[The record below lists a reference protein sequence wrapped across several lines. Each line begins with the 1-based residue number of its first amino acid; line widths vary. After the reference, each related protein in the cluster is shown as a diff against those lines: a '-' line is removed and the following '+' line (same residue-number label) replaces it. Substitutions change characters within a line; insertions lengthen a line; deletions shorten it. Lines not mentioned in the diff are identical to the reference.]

1 MLVQAVGLL
10 AGAPLIFLCGWTD
23 ALAILIGAL
32 VGFGIF
38 KGMYDA
44 NIWAAL
50 YDFVPRRWRAT
61 AMGFMNSLGWFGG
74 AGAPLLFALA
84 AERFGMG
91 AALSVTSLIYVL
103 VGTLLLVGLA
113 AAATTKPHVQ
123 KEGNP

>member
-1 MLVQAVGLL
+1 VGLL
-10 AGAPLIFLCGWTD
+10 AGAPLIFVTGWTE
-23 ALAILIGAL
+23 ALAILIVAL
-32 VGFGIF
+32 VGYGIF

-91 AALSVTSLIYVL
+91 VALSATSLIYVL
-103 VGTLLLVGLA
+103 VGILLLLGSVAFA
-113 AAATTKPHVQ
+113 ARGPHVLGEE
-123 KEGNP
+123 KP